1 MILLESSLQ
10 KQNLINMRK
19 NLIYFIAIVIVIGIF
34 GCGKYEEGPGVSL
47 RSKKARVAN
56 LWKVEYAFD
65 LEDKVEITA
74 DYTGEQWQ
82 FSKDGSF
89 TESSDGVLEKTGN
102 WEFINDKDEISI
114 STPGDM
120 DVYQILKL
128 KENEMWILSQEEEIH
143 LVTN

>member
-1 MILLESSLQ
+1 MPNNLTIRKQ
-10 KQNLINMRK
+10 KLCNMKK
-19 NLIYFIAIVIVIGIF
+19 NLSYLIAILITIGIF
-34 GCGKYEEGPGVSL
+34 GCGQYEEGPGVSL

-56 LWKVEYAFD
+56 VWKIEYAFD
-65 LEDKVEITA
+65 LGDKVEITA
-74 DYTGEQWQ
+74 DYTGEKWG

-89 TESSDGVLEKTGN
+89 TESSDGVVEKTGN

-120 DVYQILKL
+120 DVYKILKL